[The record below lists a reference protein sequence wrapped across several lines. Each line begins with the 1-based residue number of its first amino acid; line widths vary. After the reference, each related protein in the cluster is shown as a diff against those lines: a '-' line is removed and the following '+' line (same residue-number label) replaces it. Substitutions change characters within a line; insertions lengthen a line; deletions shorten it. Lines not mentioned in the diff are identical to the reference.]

1 MKRLLIIISMATI
14 VFADSPVGNWKLSG
28 LRVDYF
34 DIARAPAQ
42 LVLTDAYGF
51 GISTSIADIPA
62 GALFN
67 VTVNGPFTDAVLQ
80 AAGINLNVNLY
91 PDGTGVVGE
100 GSYYP
105 DVDLVPGQCITQGQ
119 IFPITDTFNWE
130 NSGGQVGNTFP
141 YVNLIGIPSA
151 NSKAG
156 ELAYGLGV
164 NGSGVFDNWPSE
176 PTSIPTPSVLPA
188 IATADG
194 NLALGCLGICAS
206 GAAGPFDECMVGCS
220 AQPAAYGAMLPGAH
234 GGYFR
239 AGDLGESQ
247 IPGNTANDVKFLLE
261 WSAIDGPESLSGLGD
276 VVGEDEDG
284 DGTDYDRIFGIP
296 YVTSTYVNTS
306 NPLCDIS
313 GGALTGAGAGLVY
326 PVAGDIVAQLGGV
339 DQVAGLITGLC
350 VEGTEA
356 LCVEAGG
363 AAELVW
369 AGCMDA
375 VVPSVEG
382 LCDAAGTPQA
392 AVAGLCFETSQDPAL
407 LATCEYA
414 GVDATVVGAC
424 MQLGFDAETCA
435 QAGGI
440 ATSGIAD
447 ACESGVIAGAE
458 AACEGAGGLWNTLY
472 GGCLA
477 QGADEAT
484 CMAAADAGVAGYGDC
499 ATWAGAS
506 YAGSTCADAGTS
518 DCAVL
523 VSSEFA
529 TEMCAFIGYTLTTS
543 ETCNEWAWSV
553 ADGFAAQSPDTGYLT
568 CTQAAEGATGIPMGS
583 GTAYCGAAADALFA
597 LQTGVSCSQYGAGY
611 TIPVA
616 DGGLGC
622 IDSVSPATTMYLMD
636 PSLAAWGL
644 FLTYNA
650 ASVQQYLA
658 AGYDLATVMA
668 YFPELF
674 VNDSASDFD
683 PGCYATGYPVNC
695 GGRLVM
701 DFAPTCVAEVES
713 HQIVAEFVDLDALG
727 CEGTGDVAGGFDD
740 IACSWNPNSDVES
753 CDCIDDD
760 GSGVLDEDEICLGD
774 GYQDEFEGPA
784 GDGVVNVVD
793 VVKLVGHILGTSPLG
808 GYLLCEADLNGDSVV
823 NVVDV
828 VGIVNIIL
836 GGGLSLGNDATQTTI
851 NYSDTEI
858 SLDADGYVGAIDMT
872 IVFDGKFSL
881 EINERFTSDYI
892 VNGNS
897 VHAVIVGIN
906 DELIGGDDALIN
918 YEGKILSITAE
929 AANSKE
935 LTDVT
940 VKSDDQ
946 PFAFEIK
953 DAYPNPF
960 NPSTTLEMTL
970 DKQTNVSIKVYSLTG
985 QLVDVISEGSYTPGN
1000 HTFTWN
1006 ANDLASG
1013 VYFISTEAGNTINN
1027 QKVMLIK

>member
-42 LVLTDAYGF
+42 LILTDAYGF

-141 YVNLIGIPSA
+141 LVNLIGIPSA
-151 NSKAG
+151 NGKAG
-156 ELAYGLGV
+156 ETAYGLGV

-206 GAAGPFDECMVGCS
+206 GAAGPFDECMVGCG

-276 VVGEDEDG
+276 LVGEDEDG
-284 DGTDYDRIFGIP
+284 DGTDYDRIFGVP
-296 YVTSTYVNTS
+296 YITSTYVNTS

-339 DQVAGLITGLC
+339 DAVGALITGLC
-350 VEGTEA
+350 LEGTAATVNDMCQAAGGPTEFVYVSCLDGVEDAVEGQCLAADLDGDGVGTP
-356 LCVEAGG
+356 VEAVTGLCFDASQGDDFAGACAYYG
-363 AAELVW
+363 AA
-369 AGCMDA
+369 AA
-375 VVPSVEG
+375 VSLTCLQLGFDQET
-382 LCDAAGTPQA
+382 CDAAGAQGLGGVEAYCAYLSGGYSCDEAGINQCDVLTDPTFA
-392 AVAGLCFETSQDPAL
+392 LGLC
-407 LATCEYA
+407 
-414 GVDATVVGAC
+414 G
-424 MQLGFDAETCA
+424 
-435 QAGGI
+435 
-440 ATSGIAD
+440 
-447 ACESGVIAGAE
+447 
-458 AACEGAGGLWNTLY
+458 TL
-472 GGCLA
+472 
-477 QGADEAT
+477 
-484 CMAAADAGVAGYGDC
+484 
-499 ATWAGAS
+499 
-506 YAGSTCADAGTS
+506 AGS
-518 DCAVL
+518 
-523 VSSEFA
+523 
-529 TEMCAFIGYTLTTS
+529 LTTS
-543 ETCNEWAWSV
+543 TTCDEWAASFDDDFLNEQATAVLGGTCTDYAAATTGLPWGAPEYCGAFSV
-553 ADGFAAQSPDTGYLT
+553 GAADGAFAAQTGIT
-568 CTQAAEGATGIPMGS
+568 CT
-583 GTAYCGAAADALFA
+583 
-597 LQTGVSCSQYGAGY
+597 QYGAGY
-611 TIPVA
+611 TIPFA
-616 DGGLGC
+616 EGGLGC

-683 PGCYATGYPVNC
+683 PGCYATGAPIDC

-828 VGIVNIIL
+828 VGIVNTIL

-872 IVFDGKFSL
+872 IVFDGEFSL
-881 EINERFTSDYI
+881 EINESFTSDYI
-892 VNGNS
+892 VKGNS

-1006 ANDLASG
+1006 ANGLASG

>member
-14 VFADSPVGNWKLSG
+14 VSAQADSPVGNWKLSG

-42 LVLTDAYGF
+42 VVLTDSYGF
-51 GISTSIADIPA
+51 GISTPIADIPA

-67 VTVNGPFTDAVLQ
+67 VTINGPFNDAALQ
-80 AAGINLNVNLY
+80 GAGVNLNVNLY

-130 NSGGQVGNTFP
+130 NSGGQEGNTFP

-151 NSKAG
+151 NGLAG
-156 ELAYGLGV
+156 NTAYGLGI

-176 PTSIPTPSVLPA
+176 PTFIPTPSVLPA

-206 GAAGPFDECMVGCS
+206 GQAGPFDECMVGCG

-239 AGDLGESQ
+239 SGDDLGASQ
-247 IPGNTANDVKFLLE
+247 FNVAGEFDPRFILE

-296 YVTSTYVNTS
+296 YVSSTYVNTS

-326 PVAGDIVAQLGGV
+326 PVAGDIVAQLGGADAV
-339 DQVAGLITGLC
+339 GALITGLC
-350 VEGTEA
+350 LEGTAATVNGMCQAAGGPTEFVYVSCLDGVEDAVEGQCLAADLDGDGVGTP
-356 LCVEAGG
+356 VEAVTGLCFDASQGDDFAGACAYYG
-363 AAELVW
+363 AAT
-369 AGCMDA
+369 A
-375 VVPSVEG
+375 VTLTCLQLGFDQET
-382 LCDAAGTPQA
+382 CDAAGAQGLGGVEAYCAYLSGGYTCDEAGINQCDVLTDPTFA
-392 AVAGLCFETSQDPAL
+392 FGLC
-407 LATCEYA
+407 
-414 GVDATVVGAC
+414 G
-424 MQLGFDAETCA
+424 
-435 QAGGI
+435 
-440 ATSGIAD
+440 
-447 ACESGVIAGAE
+447 
-458 AACEGAGGLWNTLY
+458 TL
-472 GGCLA
+472 
-477 QGADEAT
+477 
-484 CMAAADAGVAGYGDC
+484 
-499 ATWAGAS
+499 
-506 YAGSTCADAGTS
+506 AGS
-518 DCAVL
+518 
-523 VSSEFA
+523 
-529 TEMCAFIGYTLTTS
+529 LTTS
-543 ETCNEWAWSV
+543 TTCDEWAASFDDDFLNEQAAAVLGATCTDYAAGTTGLPWGAPEYCGAFAEGA
-553 ADGFAAQSPDTGYLT
+553 ADGAFAAQTGIT
-568 CTQAAEGATGIPMGS
+568 CT
-583 GTAYCGAAADALFA
+583 
-597 LQTGVSCSQYGAGY
+597 QYGAGY

-616 DGGLGC
+616 EGGLGC
-622 IDSVSPATTMYLMD
+622 IDSVSAATTMYLMD
-636 PSLAAWGL
+636 PSLAQWGL

-658 AGYDLATVMA
+658 AGYDIETVA
-668 YFPELF
+668 YYFPGLM

-683 PGCYATGYPVNC
+683 PGCYATGYPVDC

-701 DFAPTCVAEVES
+701 NFTPTCVAEVEA
-713 HQIVAEFVDLDALG
+713 HQIVAEFVDLDALN

-740 IACSWNPNSDVES
+740 IN
-753 CDCIDDD
+753 
-760 GSGVLDEDEICLGD
+760 GD
-774 GYQDEFEGPA
+774 GIWDEEFEGPA
-784 GDGVVNVVD
+784 GDGIVNVVD

-808 GYLLCEADLNGDSVV
+808 GFLLCEGDLNGDSVV

-836 GGGLSLGNDATQTTI
+836 GGGLSSLGNDATQTTI

-858 SLDADGYVGAIDMT
+858 SLEADGYVGAIDIT
-872 IVFDGKFSL
+872 IVFDGEFNL
-881 EINERFTSDYI
+881 EINKNFTSDY
-892 VNGNS
+892 VVKDNS

-906 DELIGGDDALIN
+906 DKLIGGDDALIN

-970 DKQTNVSIKVYSLTG
+970 DKQTNVSIKVYNLTG
-985 QLVDVISEGSYTPGN
+985 QLVDVISEGNYTPGN